1 MALLR
6 IGLPAVIAVAGV
18 ALLVIGG
25 DSAKGA
31 GVVLLGVALIVVLLN
46 GFMRLSLDSERERE
60 QEERYRELGRWPDE
74 P

>member
-1 MALLR
+1 VALLR